1 MAKVSWPDR
10 KRIKRTFQDAFDPRM
25 ADKFPARTQ
34 VLATGGE
41 PVCPP
46 GVDFGILNIQCEL
59 LPYHDRAE
67 FAAFCR
73 YAQGEAIK
81 DIAGAYNMSRYDLYR
96 AIDCMLNWTIKRM
109 KEGTAEM
116 LLSIYWEM
124 HKEDDY
130 SIVDTNDFSEKPS
143 NPLDRESERER

>member
-10 KRIKRTFQDAFDPRM
+10 KRIKRTLRDAFDPRM

-41 PVCPP
+41 QVCPP
-46 GVDFGILNIQCEL
+46 GVEFLVLNIQCEL
-59 LPYHDRAE
+59 LPYHDHAE

-81 DIAGAYNMSRYDLYR
+81 DIAGDYNMSRYDLYR
-96 AIDCMLNWTIKRM
+96 AIDRMLDSAIKRM
-109 KEGTAEM
+109 KRGTAEM

-130 SIVDTNDFSEKPS
+130 AIVDTNDFLKTPS
-143 NPLDRESERER
+143 KPLDRERERER